1 MEILILSHP
10 SAKTK
15 KTISC
20 HIPSRSQTSK
30 IIIIIFLII
39 VMIIKWQFSYYL
51 THLKS
56 RGPTHFMSQTRRL
69 SSCKL
74 TSTTCSD
81 LWSSLSQWLK
91 MYIIIIIIIIMVIII
106 PMIIYVHHH
115 YHHFHDL
122 NSSQPPLPAVI
133 VLVNISSMATNI
145 IAFRFNTKITIRPD
159 VENTTIVKL

>member
-1 MEILILSHP
+1 
-10 SAKTK
+10 
-15 KTISC
+15 
-20 HIPSRSQTSK
+20 
-30 IIIIIFLII
+30 
-39 VMIIKWQFSYYL
+39 
-51 THLKS
+51 
-56 RGPTHFMSQTRRL
+56 
-69 SSCKL
+69 
-74 TSTTCSD
+74 
-81 LWSSLSQWLK
+81 
-91 MYIIIIIIIIMVIII
+91 MVIII